1 MADLQE
7 DERLKLAVKEY
18 GNERID
24 WKEVQQRF
32 KLRAAK
38 SCRLRWNPDGGYLT
52 GYSCFIR
59 VLHLAKL

>member
-1 MADLQE
+1 MVRVALQE

-38 SCRLRWNPDGGYLT
+38 SCRLR
-52 GYSCFIR
+52 
-59 VLHLAKL
+59 